1 MQGHTH
7 SRRPRLDSGR
17 VSRRPSPRG
26 QALRGLHPCHPVGYY
41 LHGLRQESFGY
52 TPYLP
57 INPAGL
63 FFAGLGGP
71 VGEDDSLE
79 DEKLQDQVENNQTSD
94 DVPPVPLEPSST
106 RFFVL

>member
-1 MQGHTH
+1 MTPAESPEGLPQEVKLSED
-7 SRRPRLDSGR
+7 SRPANRSFITFMAFGK
-17 VSRRPSPRG
+17 SPLG
-26 QALRGLHPCHPVGYY
+26 T
-41 LHGLRQESFGY
+41 S
-52 TPYLP
+52 PYLP

-79 DEKLQDQVENNQTSD
+79 DEKLQNQVENNQTND